1 VLSDRI
7 SMASVDVTIPAH
19 PAAMVL
25 ARLQVAGVGR
35 LLDLDVDEIADL
47 RLAIE
52 ELCLT
57 VLAASNDRDR
67 LAVRI
72 EWDDAAIAARC
83 ELLPSRPGRA
93 GLEEVTDR
101 ATSELAGQILDALV
115 EEHGTETEDGVPRA
129 WFRKKRPA
137 P

>member
-1 VLSDRI
+1 
-7 SMASVDVTIPAH
+7 
-19 PAAMVL
+19 MVL

-35 LLDLDVDEIADL
+35 LLDLDVDDVADL

-52 ELCLT
+52 ELCLSI
-57 VLAASNDRDR
+57 LPAAHDGDR

-72 EWDDAAIAARC
+72 EWDDATISARC
-83 ELLPSRPGRA
+83 ELAPVRPGVSVRE
-93 GLEEVTDR
+93 LELDG
-101 ATSELAGQILDALV
+101 SFELADQILDALV
-115 EEHGTETEDGVPRA
+115 EAHGMDADGGVPRA